1 MTDPKLLAPYTTEAL
16 LESSITDYYSG
27 NNTDYY
33 SGHYTDSG
41 YYPTSPPMQ
50 QQLEPYFI
58 TGVPCIILSIIT
70 INLNIFVINFYRK
83 NNLSLVPILYTLI
96 SGADILT
103 AVGVIHQ
110 SIAISLFTRDV
121 ISETTLDHNTVVCY
135 TLIQISYRSSVFYNL
150 VLAVSRTVM
159 ILRPF
164 HQIKIKMV
172 ILVCVLYVVPWIV
185 IAGLDIYQVY
195 IVDTHFTRGLYIFYI
210 TLGYGL
216 ASMVANNDQIFIFV
230 TLLVVAFLLPV
241 IIIIITTVVQLV
253 SLNRSSNLPTS
264 SNQCH
269 VTVTVVL
276 MSTLFVF
283 CNSALYV
290 FLFSILL
297 KLVEPDHET
306 FLACVAV
313 FGAML
318 PILGSA
324 LNPVIIISRSSG
336 LRKKF
341 LETVKRVPKSLRK
354 KSLNRV
360 IAVTEQSGISELH

>member
-1 MTDPKLLAPYTTEAL
+1 
-16 LESSITDYYSG
+16 
-27 NNTDYY
+27 
-33 SGHYTDSG
+33 
-41 YYPTSPPMQ
+41 MQ

-70 INLNIFVINFYRK
+70 ITLNIFVINFYRK
-83 NNLSLVPILYTLI
+83 NKLSLVPLLYTLI

-185 IAGLDIYQVY
+185 IAGLDIYQFY
-195 IVDTHFTRGLYIFYI
+195 IVEKRFTKGFYAVYVVM
-210 TLGYGL
+210 GSGL
-216 ASMVANNDQIFIFV
+216 ATMVADGIMTKVYGTLV
-230 TLLVVAFLLPV
+230 TLLVIAFLIPVV
-241 IIIIITTVVQLV
+241 IIIITCILQVICLH
-253 SLNRSSNLPTS
+253 RSSQFPAS
-264 SNQCH
+264 SNQRH
-269 VTVTVVL
+269 VTVTVIL
-276 MSTLFVF
+276 MSSLFVI
-283 CNSALYV
+283 CNSAFYGY
-290 FLFSILL
+290 LFSILL
-297 KLVEPDHET
+297 GLKYDPAT
-306 FLACVAV
+306 FTLFIAV
-313 FGAML
+313 FGTVL

-324 LNPVIIISRSSG
+324 LNPAIIISRSGG
-336 LRKKF
+336 LRERF
-341 LETVKRVPKSLRK
+341 LTTVRVPLSLRRRI
-354 KSLNRV
+354 SNRV
-360 IAVTEQSGISELH
+360 SAATEQSGGTG